1 MQWWLSFIR
10 VFVKLCSIRL
20 FRPASGLSSL
30 VISRGTHV
38 SAITLRTLRHFL
50 MSFTAPSNASS
61 SGTPMMRLHPQPRF
75 ASSMSCCCW
84 VTPARSS
91 SHSWRIFATS
101 ALSSAFLVRIVRIS
115 SRMSCRLSSTSPL
128 PRPRPLLMPPPVV
141 IVRLSVW
148 VQVSLITASVIWA
161 VAIRTAFMSPDDI
174 FSISSED
181 SWWRLSPCPP
191 ENRPF
196 FSPPVSTGSSIWKL
210 LTWPWHDSTK
220 NGRTASLHVI
230 RCNNTPPLL
239 TKDIR
244 VRDLPNHR
252 L

>member
-10 VFVKLCSIRL
+10 VFVKLRSIRL

-30 VISRGTHV
+30 MISRGTHV

-61 SGTPMMRLHPQPRF
+61 SGTPMMRLHPQPWF
-75 ASSMSCCCW
+75 SSSMSCCCW

-128 PRPRPLLMPPPVV
+128 PRPRRLLMPPQHCQV
-141 IVRLSVW
+141 
-148 VQVSLITASVIWA
+148 VSLSPGQPHYSFRYMGGSHQDSFH
-161 VAIRTAFMSPDDI
+161 VAWRHLLDI
-174 FSISSED
+174 F
-181 SWWRLSPCPP
+181 WRQLVTLVTLPARKSPV
-191 ENRPF
+191 F
-196 FSPPVSTGSSIWKL
+196 FAARF
-210 LTWPWHDSTK
+210 D
-220 NGRTASLHVI
+220 R
-230 RCNNTPPLL
+230 
-239 TKDIR
+239 
-244 VRDLPNHR
+244 
-252 L
+252 